1 MIMTGFPRGSV
12 VKNLPTNAEDTGSV
26 LIWEDSTR
34 WGANKPMCHSYRA
47 CALECGAGT
56 TEPSSRNYRS
66 LHALELCNQ
75 RHHSN
80 EKLSHGNSSSP
91 CSEQLEKSP
100 GSNEDPAQPQ
110 INTAAAKSPQS
121 CPTLCDPI
129 DGSPP
134 GCPVPG
140 ILQARTL
147 EWVAISFSSA

>member
-1 MIMTGFPRGSV
+1 MTGFPRGSV

-75 RHHSN
+75 RRHSN
-80 EKLSHGNSSSP
+80 EKLSHGN
-91 CSEQLEKSP
+91 
-100 GSNEDPAQPQ
+100 
-110 INTAAAKSPQS
+110 
-121 CPTLCDPI
+121 
-129 DGSPP
+129 
-134 GCPVPG
+134 
-140 ILQARTL
+140 
-147 EWVAISFSSA
+147 